1 MQPVF
6 FCFFSALGNGWA
18 PTVLETEIENDFIR
32 ASQKGL
38 SDAGDYFIAGSAY
51 PRHTGSFNYY
61 SREPFLDL
69 SPAYL
74 TTQTGTIVL

>member
-1 MQPVF
+1 MY
-6 FCFFSALGNGWA
+6 FSELGGGWA
-18 PTVLETEIENDFIR
+18 PAVLNTEIEHDFIR

-51 PRHTGSFNYY
+51 PKHTGSFNYY
-61 SREPFLDL
+61 SRQKLLDL

-74 TTQTGTIVL
+74 TTQTGTVVLQVYLFI